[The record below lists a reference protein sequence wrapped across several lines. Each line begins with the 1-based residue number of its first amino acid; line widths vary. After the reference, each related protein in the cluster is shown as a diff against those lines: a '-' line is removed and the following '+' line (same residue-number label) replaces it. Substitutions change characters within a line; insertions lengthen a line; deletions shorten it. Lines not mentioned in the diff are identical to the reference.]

1 MLCKFFKT
9 VWDGCI
15 VKDCLIREAAFSEA
29 SLKKLSLEK
38 VDFSGTDFFLT
49 PLKGIDL
56 SDCTIER
63 IILSDSFRE
72 LKGATINSVQAA
84 DLIRLLGVKVV

>member
-1 MLCKFFKT
+1 M
-9 VWDGCI
+9 
-15 VKDCLIREAAFSEA
+15 
-29 SLKKLSLEK
+29 KKLSLEK

-56 SDCTIER
+56 SDCAIER

-72 LKGATINSVQAA
+72 LKGATINSAQAA